1 MTKEQRDYIES
12 IAKDIKELENFADD
26 IKADIESKKDII
38 KGIMTME
45 NESDIKTDIFHIVW
59 NEVFSDT
66 FDKKACEKDH
76 ADIIKAYTVTKKSR
90 PFRII

>member
-12 IAKDIKELENFADD
+12 IAKEIKELENFADD

-66 FDKKACEKDH
+66 FDKKACEKEH
-76 ADIIKAYTVTKKSR
+76 ADIIKEFTYKKKTR
-90 PFRII
+90 PFKIL